1 MTDRQQQF
9 ARLVAAGSTLADAYR
24 RAYPRAANWTSK
36 AVRTRAARLAKTA
49 GVLRALAELRKAA
62 DSSAVFDCHTVRVL
76 LSERIEAIAAT
87 NGPTIDLCRA
97 VDSLARISG
106 WNQPDAIAVS
116 VSPAD
121 TPTPEER
128 ARRIREA
135 LGIPEDEPE
144 EAAP

>member
-1 MTDRQQQF
+1 VTDRQQQF
-9 ARLVAAGSTLADAYR
+9 ARIVAAGRSLADAYR
-24 RAYPRAANWTSK
+24 IAYPRAANWTSK

-49 GVLRALAELRKAA
+49 GVLRALAILRQAA
-62 DSSAVFDCHTVRVL
+62 DSSAILDCHTARVV
-76 LSERIEAIAAT
+76 LSERVEAIAAA

-106 WNQPDAIAVS
+106 WNQPDAVAVAA
-116 VSPAD
+116 VQIV
-121 TPTPEER
+121 TPEER

-144 EAAP
+144 VEAAP